1 MANHYL
7 MKYKGTYRILPEL
20 DQNTHDVPRDKR
32 GEIMEG
38 YDDIYIACQNGNK
51 IYTYGHM
58 NGNSKVVWLVAYIPS
73 IGRGRNIKK
82 VLDEQHIE
90 YVEYRESDMEVEF
103 RFKAK
108 DIDTIATLLKA
119 KTSGANIS
127 PFSVKNL
134 PKAKDVKIPSN
145 EIERYKAIAAR
156 VNKSD
161 LLIIHKITTAFL
173 TSVIEKK
180 CKKKDKPFDVK
191 SDMKKCLM
199 SRQIKEYIWTKGFWD
214 EFLSYFEKEIK
225 KYHSN

>member
-7 MKYKGTYRILPEL
+7 MKYKGIYRILPEL
-20 DQNTHDVPRDKR
+20 DQNTHDIPRDRR

-58 NGNSKVVWLVAYIPS
+58 NGNSKVVWLTAYIPS

-82 VLDEQHIE
+82 VLDEQQIE
-90 YVEYRESDMEVEF
+90 YIEYRESDIEVEF

-119 KTSGANIS
+119 KN
-127 PFSVKNL
+127 VE
-134 PKAKDVKIPSN
+134 IPSE
-145 EIERYKAIAAR
+145 EIERYRTISAQ
-156 VNKSD
+156 VDKSD
-161 LLIIHKITTAFL
+161 LLIIYKITTSFL
-173 TSVIEKK
+173 TAVLEKK
-180 CKKKDKPFDVK
+180 CKKKDKSFDVK

-225 KYHSN
+225 KYYSN